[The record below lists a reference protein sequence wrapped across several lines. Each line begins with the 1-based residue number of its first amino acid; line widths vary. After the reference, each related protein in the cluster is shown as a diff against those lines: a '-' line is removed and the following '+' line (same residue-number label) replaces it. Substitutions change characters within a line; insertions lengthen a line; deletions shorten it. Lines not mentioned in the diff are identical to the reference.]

1 MFTKL
6 ALSGSTATA
15 WSLPEQWGKTGGV
28 IFKSP
33 QTSKVIDPI
42 DTERVKREH
51 YKWVY
56 AHKFNNLKE
65 MDLLLESNKWL
76 KVT

>member
-6 ALSGSTATA
+6 ALSGLKATA
-15 WSLPEQWGKTGGV
+15 WSLPEQWGKTGDV

-33 QTSKVIDPI
+33 QTSKIIDPI
-42 DTERVKREH
+42 DTERIKRER

-56 AHKFNNLKE
+56 AHKFNNLNE
-65 MDLLLESNKWL
+65 MDFLLESNKRL